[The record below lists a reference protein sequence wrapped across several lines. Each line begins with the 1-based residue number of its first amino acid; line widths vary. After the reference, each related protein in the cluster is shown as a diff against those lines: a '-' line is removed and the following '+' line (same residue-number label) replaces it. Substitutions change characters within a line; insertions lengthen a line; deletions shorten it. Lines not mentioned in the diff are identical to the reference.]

1 MDLDN
6 LDNLDNL
13 VIKREETTSNN
24 FLASENN
31 HVAVCIG
38 VWRLGKRKRVFKGE
52 EKIQHQVMLMWEVDE
67 EMETGEY
74 KGKNKTVNLTTT
86 YSFNSLS
93 RLSKIIEAWRGK
105 LTPEELKGGFDL
117 NILVGLPCMLNVLHT
132 ESNGKTYANVDTV
145 TKLPAGMK
153 AFDPDNLYINE
164 TPEFIEKFRQNN
176 AETLK

>member
-6 LDNLDNL
+6 LNNL
-13 VIKREETTSNN
+13 VIKREENTNNN
-24 FLASENN
+24 FLPSENN
-31 HVAVCIG
+31 HVAVCVG

-52 EKIQHQVMLMWEVDE
+52 EKIQDQIMLLWEVDE
-67 EMETGEY
+67 AIQEGEY
-74 KGKNKTVNLTTT
+74 KGKNKTVSLSTT
-86 YSFNSLS
+86 YSFHSLS
-93 RLSKIIEAWRGK
+93 RLTKIVEAWKGK

-117 NILVGLPCMLNVLHT
+117 NILVGLPCMLNIMHT
-132 ESNGKTYANVDTV
+132 ESNGKTYANVDTA

>member
-1 MDLDN
+1 
-6 LDNLDNL
+6 
-13 VIKREETTSNN
+13 
-24 FLASENN
+24 
-31 HVAVCIG
+31 
-38 VWRLGKRKRVFKGE
+38 
-52 EKIQHQVMLMWEVDE
+52 
-67 EMETGEY
+67 METGEY

-93 RLSKIIEAWRGK
+93 RLTKIIEAWKGK